1 MDKMD
6 AIDKIRIWLGIK
18 TFIPSA
24 LKRQRNQMESMLREG
39 GWVHLDDEVE
49 GETKPICVMEGG
61 MCSDRQ
67 KDNICTIGTHCT
79 YQEERPATIRDLIG
93 RK

>member
-6 AIDKIRIWLGIK
+6 AIRNIRNLADRVAIERL
-18 TFIPSA
+18 
-24 LKRQRNQMESMLREG
+24 LREG

-49 GETKPICVMEGG
+49 GTELCDIDDIGICRNPSVSPCKE
-61 MCSDRQ
+61 CEYY
-67 KDNICTIGTHCT
+67 N
-79 YQEERPATIRDLIG
+79 RPATIRDLIG